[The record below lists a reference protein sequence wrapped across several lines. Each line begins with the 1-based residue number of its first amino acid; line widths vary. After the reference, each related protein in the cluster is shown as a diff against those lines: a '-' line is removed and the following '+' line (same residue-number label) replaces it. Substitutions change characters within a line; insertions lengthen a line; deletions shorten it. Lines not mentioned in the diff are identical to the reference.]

1 MSEIVAGG
9 CSSYDVDIIQA
20 FLARAFAEF
29 NTLPAGGKV
38 LLKPNL
44 LLGKPPEKAVNTH
57 PILVRAVALMLLE
70 RGCSIFVGDSPGYES
85 TEKALE
91 RSGIMDIVRDLQ
103 SPCRAFQ
110 QKSAKGGRERHLA
123 VQGTDVRR
131 RDPLDFDFIINMPKL
146 KTHAMVGLTA
156 GVWNLFGFVPSLGK
170 AKWHLRCGAD
180 KRLFTS
186 LLLDI
191 YTTVGPGLTVL
202 DGIIAMDGEG
212 PTNGRPRNLGIVAV
226 SDDAIALDAFLEKRL
241 SIPFPLP
248 VSVMAAE
255 KGLLKE
261 ADVVDLGMPAVR
273 DLLLPPSMEVDWNLP
288 PLIRETVR
296 RVFTRKP
303 KCAPQ
308 EMQPCRNLHKH
319 LSRRRHSRWGNENLL
334 RLSQVH
340 QVFRACSEMCP
351 AGAISA

>member
-9 CSSYDVDIIQA
+9 CPSYDVDIIQA

-91 RSGIMDIVRDLQ
+91 KSGIMDIVRDLGLHVAHFNKRVPKEVVKGI
-103 SPCRAFQ
+103 SPY
-110 QKSAKGGRERHLA
+110 RELTF
-123 VQGTDVRR
+123 GE
-131 RDPLDFDFIINMPKL
+131 DPLDFDFIINMPKL

-156 GVWNLFGFVPSLGK
+156 GVKNLFGFVPSLGK

-261 ADVVDLGMPAVR
+261 ANVVDLGMPAVR

-303 KCAPQ
+303 KCARRKCSLCGTCINVCPAGAIAGG
-308 EMQPCRNLHKH
+308 ETKISFDYHKCI
-319 LSRRRHSRWGNENLL
+319 RC
-334 RLSQVH
+334 
-340 QVFRACSEMCP
+340 FCCSEMCP